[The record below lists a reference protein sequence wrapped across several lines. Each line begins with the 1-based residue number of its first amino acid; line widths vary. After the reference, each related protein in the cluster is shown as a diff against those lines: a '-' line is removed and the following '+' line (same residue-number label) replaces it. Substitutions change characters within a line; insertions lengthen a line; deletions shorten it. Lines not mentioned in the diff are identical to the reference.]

1 MDAYSASVRITHAA
15 PHWIEHGS
23 AAAAAGDDVPL
34 LTELAPR
41 VEDVSGRPFFVAL
54 VDFAD
59 DMREMWRYSMRVLSD
74 PDWRP

>member
-1 MDAYSASVRITHAA
+1 MEAYSASVRITHAA
-15 PHWIEHGS
+15 PHWIEHDPP
-23 AAAAAGDDVPL
+23 AAAVGDAVPR

-41 VEDVSGRPFFVAL
+41 VEDVSGRPCLVAL
-54 VDFAD
+54 VDFVD